1 MPNILPDY
9 RTHDAET
16 QRLLNLSGTLS
27 GLSPMHQKLVAEIV
41 LLRLFS
47 LFENLIV
54 SVMLKLACGATYV
67 DGSDPTLLVRAQ
79 SSRNALTL
87 FQTFGRKKQRQQLQW
102 STATEI
108 KKNIKYVIDPS
119 DNAVTI
125 VDRNS
130 MFIDNLRRVRNRI
143 AHNNDKSRQKYRNV
157 VKQHYGAFVNN
168 VTPGILLLTPRIRPP
183 LLEQYIRQER
193 ILVKDIVKA

>member
-1 MPNILPDY
+1 MPSILSDY

-27 GLSPMHQKLVAEIV
+27 SLPPMHQKLVAEIV

-47 LFENLIV
+47 LFENLIA

-67 DGSDPTLLVRAQ
+67 DGSNPTLLVRARFSQ
-79 SSRNALTL
+79 NALTL
-87 FQTFGRKKQRQQLQW
+87 FKTLGWKKQRQLQW

-125 VDRNS
+125 VDRNGVL
-130 MFIDNLRRVRNRI
+130 IDELRRVRNRI
-143 AHNNDKSRQKYRNV
+143 AHNNVQSRMQYRNV
-157 VKQHYGAFVNN
+157 VRIHYGAFMNHI
-168 VTPGILLLTPRIRPP
+168 TPGMLLLTPRIRPP